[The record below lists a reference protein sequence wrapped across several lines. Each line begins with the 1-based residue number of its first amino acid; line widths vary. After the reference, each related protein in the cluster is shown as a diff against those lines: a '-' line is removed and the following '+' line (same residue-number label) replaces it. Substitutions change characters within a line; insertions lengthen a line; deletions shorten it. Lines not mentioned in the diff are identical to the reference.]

1 MMKKTIEI
9 THHKFTRW
17 RLLLLVCTGILSS
30 LAQGEV
36 TLDGSVG
43 PSGALPGPDYKITEN
58 LGKRAG
64 SNLFHSFGR
73 FNLNASESATFS
85 GSSGIKNV
93 ISRVTGGQASNIDG
107 TLRVTIPNAN
117 LYLLNPA
124 GVIFGEHAKL
134 DVPGAFHASTADNLK
149 FQDDVD
155 FKSGDATAGQF
166 LTTAEP
172 EAFGFLDNDIAGIS
186 LSGNTGSILEVQQG
200 STLSLVGGDIISEN
214 TAIVAPGGRINI
226 ASVASAG
233 EVSFNES
240 GIQTKSEGPMAMGD
254 IHISQDTL
262 VPRAVLETGSKAR
275 NIDASGDSA
284 GKIFIR
290 GGNLVMDNSLIASNT
305 FDGNGGGVKIELI
318 DKLSI
323 SAPGKTSAGL
333 SSAITSFSYGDGDA
347 GKIAITSD
355 ILEIRD
361 DASIDSSIF
370 SKGDGGDITIK
381 TSYLEL
387 RDGGKIINEVG
398 TDSTG
403 EGENGS
409 LKIDANDIFLSGKD
423 TVIST
428 KVHGVKDGGDL
439 MISVRD
445 RLQVLNEASIDS
457 SIFSN
462 GDGGDVTINANNLDV
477 FNAGE
482 IISKVETEGTG
493 KGGNQ
498 RIDAGSISLSGE
510 NTLISTEVHGSGD
523 GGDLV
528 ITAEVLEVRDEAVI
542 DSSTFSKGDAGD
554 LTVNADN
561 LKVLDGGRIF
571 NDVDKNAT
579 GEGGNLKIDAES
591 IFLSGKDALI
601 STQVAGYNVEGEKKD
616 GGDLTV
622 KTYDLVVQNGALIDS
637 SNSGSKT
644 SGNLVV
650 DAKNIILSG
659 NNDETF
665 TGILNQA
672 SENSSGKLGKV
683 SVNADSLKIQNGASI
698 NTRTFGAARGG
709 DMTIA
714 VDNIKMNSDADISAS
729 TRGSGDAGNIL
740 INAGNITLSGKGTE
754 ISSEAQPS
762 EVKGGGSGI
771 GSAGDITIE
780 VGDMNIRNSASI
792 STSDFDVSSNADEGT
807 SGNIVISL
815 NDTLRLENN
824 GIISTQTKKANA
836 GNITINNG
844 KFLWLSDS
852 SIETSVQNDKGNGG
866 NIFISTPVTALDNS
880 SIIAQAQ
887 KGQGGNI
894 TIRGFL
900 FKSPNSIVSASSEL
914 GIDGNIDL
922 KPETNIS
929 GSLAVL
935 PDSFLDASQ
944 QISERCVAR
953 SGNKLSSFVVKGRG
967 GVPLSP
973 GGLAPSDFKDYL
985 KPKDYSLQDKISES
999 IIYHRSLENNKT
1011 SSHLGLGGNYQYA
1024 SRDID
1029 CTQY

>member
-1 MMKKTIEI
+1 MKNIIK
-9 THHKFTRW
+9 KNDYQLSKW
-17 RLLLLVCTGILSS
+17 GLSLLICTCFLSP
-30 LAQGEV
+30 LAQGEI

-43 PSGALPGPDYKITEN
+43 PSGALPGPDYQITEN

-134 DVPGAFHASTADNLK
+134 DVPGAFHVSTADYLK
-149 FQDDVD
+149 FQNGEL
-155 FKSGDATAGQF
+155 FYTGEATADQM
-166 LTTAEP
+166 LITAEP
-172 EAFGFLDNDIAGIS
+172 EAFGFLENNPAAIS
-186 LSGNTGSILEVQQG
+186 LLGNEGSILKVQQG

-214 TAIVAPGGRINI
+214 TAIVAPGGRVNI

-240 GIQTKSEGPMAMGD
+240 GIQTESVGFMAKGD
-254 IHISQDTL
+254 IHISQDPL
-262 VPRAVLETGSKAR
+262 VPRTTLETGSIAG
-275 NIDASGDSA
+275 NIDASGDAA
-284 GKIFIR
+284 GKIFIL
-290 GGNLVMDNSLIASNT
+290 GGNLVMNNSLIASNT
-305 FDGNGGGVKIELI
+305 FDGNGGGINIELI
-318 DKLSI
+318 DDLKI
-323 SAPGKTSAGL
+323 STPETTLDDSFARG
-333 SSAITSFSYGDGDA
+333 ITSFSYGDGDA
-347 GKIAITSD
+347 GNIAITSS
-355 ILEIRD
+355 
-361 DASIDSSIF
+361 AVKVQGQAAVIDSTTF
-370 SKGDGGDITIK
+370 SKGDGGDINISTDN
-381 TSYLEL
+381 LEVH
-387 RDGGKIINEVG
+387 DGGKIINLVG
-398 TDSTG
+398 KEATATV
-403 EGENGS
+403 NGGNI
-409 LKIDANDIFLSGKD
+409 KIDARSIFLSGKD
-423 TVIST
+423 ALIST
-428 KVHGVKDGGDL
+428 NVFGGGDGGDL
-439 MISVRD
+439 MVTSNLMEVWG
-445 RLQVLNEASIDS
+445 EGSIES
-457 SIFSN
+457 TTFGQGN
-462 GDGGDVTINANNLDV
+462 GGEVSINADNLKI
-477 FNAGE
+477 FEGGK
-482 IISKVETEGTG
+482 IINKVEEDAGG
-493 KGGNQ
+493 KGGSLT
-498 RIDAGSISLSGE
+498 IDAGRVSLLGKD
-510 NTLISTEVHGSGD
+510 TLISTEVFGRGD

-561 LKVLDGGRIF
+561 LKVLDGGQIF
-571 NDVDKNAT
+571 NDVDENAT
-579 GEGGNLKIDAES
+579 GEGGNLKINAES

-622 KTYDLVVQNGALIDS
+622 ETHDLVVQNGALIDS

-650 DAKNIILSG
+650 DAKNIILFGSNG
-659 NNDETF
+659 ETV

-672 SENSSGKLGKV
+672 LEDSTGELGKV

-698 NTRTFGAARGG
+698 NTRTFGVADGG
-709 DMTIA
+709 NMTIVA
-714 VDNIKMNSDADISAS
+714 DNIEMNSNASINAS
-729 TRGSGDAGNIL
+729 TNGGG
-740 INAGNITLSGKGTE
+740 NAGNIMIKAGNIALSGKGTE

-762 EVKGGGSGI
+762 KVKGGGSGT
-771 GSAGDITIE
+771 GSAGDITIK

-815 NDTLRLENN
+815 NDTLRIENK

-894 TIRGFL
+894 TITGFL

-922 KPETNIS
+922 KPDTNIS

-935 PDSFLDASQ
+935 PDTFLDASQ
-944 QISERCVAR
+944 QLSERCVAR
-953 SGNKLSSFVVKGRG
+953 SGNSLSSFVVKGREG
-967 GVPLSP
+967 SPLSP
-973 GGLAPSDFKDYL
+973 DDLAPSNFLDYL
-985 KPKDYSLQDKISES
+985 RTEKGS
-999 IIYHRSLENNKT
+999 SLENKLE
-1011 SSHLGLGGNYQYA
+1011 SSHSLSYSDPENSVQFV
-1024 SRDID
+1024 SSSID
-1029 CTQY
+1029 CSP